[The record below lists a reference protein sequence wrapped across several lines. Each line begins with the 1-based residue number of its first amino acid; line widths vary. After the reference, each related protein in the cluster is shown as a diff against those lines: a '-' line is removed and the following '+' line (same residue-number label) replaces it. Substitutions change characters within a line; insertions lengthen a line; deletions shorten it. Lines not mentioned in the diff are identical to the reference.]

1 MLRYNVFVQFTLRD
15 YRDDD
20 FLALWK
26 VDQDCFAPGIAYSK
40 LELKTYIRRRNA
52 FTLVAEGPRETEPG
66 AIVGFLVAEAGR
78 GGVGHIITI
87 DVTAAARRSGVGSHL
102 LEEAEVRLRAA
113 GSRSVMLETAVD
125 NHSALTFYK
134 RHEYSVVKTV
144 PRYYSNGLDAFVLKK
159 ELAESSSNLSVY
171 NSPR

>member
-1 MLRYNVFVQFTLRD
+1 VLRYNIFVQFTLRD

-52 FTLVAEGPRETEPG
+52 FTLVAEGPTEPG
-66 AIVGFLVAEAGR
+66 SIVGFLVAEAGR

-87 DVTAAARRSGVGSHL
+87 DVTAAARRSGVGSQL
-102 LEEAEVRLRAA
+102 LKEAEVRLRAA
-113 GSRSVMLETAVD
+113 GSRTVMLETAVD
-125 NHSALTFYK
+125 NHSALSFYK
-134 RHEYSVVKTV
+134 RHEYFLVKTV

-159 ELAESSSNLSVY
+159 ELAESSANLSVY